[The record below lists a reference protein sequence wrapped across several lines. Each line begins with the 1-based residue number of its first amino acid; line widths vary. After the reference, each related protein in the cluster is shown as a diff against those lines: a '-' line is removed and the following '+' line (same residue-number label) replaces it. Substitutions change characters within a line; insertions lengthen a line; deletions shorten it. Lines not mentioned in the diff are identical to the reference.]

1 MPDNPDPSAERPI
14 QTRRP
19 VILRVDYMGEAPS
32 ADALLPAG
40 ADPVRIHARPAPE
53 AGTRPHRPFERP
65 RLSGLR
71 PDDGGPAKR
80 VFTSSQSSQ
89 TQGAEQE
96 EGELVVELPRTRY
109 RFGAALA
116 GGRSPGPPPNPCL
129 TGVSANPIRA
139 AAGLLRGIA
148 TATRTVASQYANRS
162 SGHAAAAS
170 PPIPKSSPGT
180 TREED

>member
-1 MPDNPDPSAERPI
+1 MPDNPDPSAERPT

-53 AGTRPHRPFERP
+53 AGTRPNRPFERP
-65 RLSGLR
+65 RLPGLR
-71 PDDGGPAKR
+71 PDDGGPTKR
-80 VFTSSQSSQ
+80 VFTSGQSSQ
-89 TQGAEQE
+89 TQGAEPE

-109 RFGAALA
+109 RFGAALPD
-116 GGRSPGPPPNPCL
+116 GRSPGPPPNPSL
-129 TGVSANPIRA
+129 AGANPVRA
-139 AAGLLRGIA
+139 AAGVLRGIA
-148 TATRTVASQYANRS
+148 MATRTVASQYANRS
-162 SGHAAAAS
+162 SGHGATAT
-170 PPIPKSSPGT
+170 PPISKSSPGT